1 VNCPQPQLLVISE
14 SFHLGWKAM
23 VEGRPQNVYRVNG
36 DFMGCI
42 VGPGKQ
48 RVVLTFEPNSLEA
61 GRLASCLGMGLLS
74 VCFLGCLTPRAA
86 VISEG

>member
-1 VNCPQPQLLVISE
+1 
-14 SFHLGWKAM
+14 M
-23 VEGRPQNVYRVNG
+23 VEGRPENVYRVNG

-74 VCFLGCLTPRAA
+74 VCFLGCFTPRAA
-86 VISEG
+86 IISEG